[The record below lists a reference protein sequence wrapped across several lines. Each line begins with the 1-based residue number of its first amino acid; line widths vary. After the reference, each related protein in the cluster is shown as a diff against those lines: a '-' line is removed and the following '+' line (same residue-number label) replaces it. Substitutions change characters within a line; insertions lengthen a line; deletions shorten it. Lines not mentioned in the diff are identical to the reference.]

1 MSPAVGEPHPLL
13 YAGPRAAILRRLRE
27 LRQAH
32 LVALDAA
39 VRELAAAKPLRKR
52 VDHGFWFAWYE
63 GPKLSRQE
71 EDELAILF
79 TDVVV
84 AIAGGVS
91 GIDDGRFGERLR
103 PRPQGLG
110 GLLGG
115 LGGFLAP
122 RPSRRLE
129 EAAIGLIEDTVAPWN
144 PRLGVVAAWNMACA
158 IALRGRL
165 DPRVEEALLV
175 AWEKA
180 LGPLPA

>member
-1 MSPAVGEPHPLL
+1 MSPDLNEPRPLL
-13 YAGPRAAILRRLRE
+13 APGPRAAILRRLGE
-27 LRQAH
+27 LREAH

-39 VRELAAAKPLRKR
+39 VRELVAQKPLRKR

-63 GPKLSRQE
+63 GPKLRRPE
-71 EDELAILF
+71 EDELATLF

-84 AIAGGVS
+84 AIASGVA
-91 GIDDGRFGERLR
+91 GIDVGRFGERLR
-103 PRPQGLG
+103 PQPQGLG
-110 GLLGG
+110 GLLDG
-115 LGGFLAP
+115 LGGILAP
-122 RPSRRLE
+122 RPRRRLE
-129 EAAIGLIEDTVAPWN
+129 EAAIGLIEETAAPWD

-165 DPRVEEALLV
+165 DEGVEQALLA